1 MKSYFKCEIKTAS
14 RWQQVTVNKWI
25 IATEPNHLK
34 DWFIQEQN
42 SCCSETQI
50 EIIFV
55 GEIDQK
61 HSILCLKRKRV
72 NIKLF
77 FIELLYKI
85 NITFVIMLL
94 FGEKK
99 QSVFALLIKY
109 PRIDPKSTEGG
120 PSGNTC

>member
-50 EIIFV
+50 EI
-55 GEIDQK
+55 DQK

-72 NIKLF
+72 NIKLC

-94 FGEKK
+94 FGEKNV
-99 QSVFALLIKY
+99 SLRVT
-109 PRIDPKSTEGG
+109 D
-120 PSGNTC
+120 